1 MVCVIKTNIT
11 GGVRKFTDT
20 LRKVTGEAA
29 TPCAVLGLTKLLKQ
43 PEEVVQEEQDN
54 ND

>member
-1 MVCVIKTNIT
+1 MNIT
-11 GGVRKFTDT
+11 GGVRKFTDI
-20 LRKVTGEAA
+20 LRRVTGEA
-29 TPCAVLGLTKLLKQ
+29 TPCAVLGLIKCMQATKLLKQ